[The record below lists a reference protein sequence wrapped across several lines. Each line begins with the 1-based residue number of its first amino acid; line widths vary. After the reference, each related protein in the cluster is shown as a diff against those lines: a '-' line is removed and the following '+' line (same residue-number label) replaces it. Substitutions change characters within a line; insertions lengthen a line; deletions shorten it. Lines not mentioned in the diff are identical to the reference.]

1 MKIGDLKL
9 ENNVFLAPMAG
20 ITDMPFRMLC
30 KEQGCGLVYSEM
42 VSAKGLYYK
51 DKKTYELLRIE
62 DKEKP
67 IAVQIFGSDPTIM
80 AEIAPQ
86 IEELGACAID
96 INMGCPTPKI
106 IKNGDGCALMNNPDV
121 AAKVIEAVANSVNI
135 PVTVKIRK
143 GWDDENTNATLFAI
157 IAEASG
163 AKAIT
168 VHGRTREQ
176 FYSGKADWDIIKDVK
191 RAVKI
196 PVIGN
201 GDIFSPQDAKAM
213 LEYTGCDAIM
223 IGRYSRG
230 NPWIFSLVINYLK
243 TGKLLKEVKPEERI
257 EMAIRHLRL
266 LVDYKGEYIAV
277 KEARKHIAWYVKGL
291 TNSAKIRQVVNVLS
305 TQKDM
310 EGFLYQYLDGTL

>member
-1 MKIGDLKL
+1 MRIGNISI

-20 ITDMPFRMLC
+20 ITDMPFRILC
-30 KEQGCGLVYSEM
+30 KEQGCGLVYTEM
-42 VSAKGLYYK
+42 VSAKGIYYK
-51 DKKTYELLRIE
+51 DKKTYELLKISE
-62 DKEKP
+62 SEKP
-67 IAVQIFGSDPTIM
+67 VVVQIFGSDPYIM
-80 AEIAPQ
+80 SEIAGRLND
-86 IEELGACAID
+86 LGACAID

-106 IKNGDGCALMNNPDV
+106 IKNGDGCALMMKPHV
-121 AAKVIEAVANSVNI
+121 AAKVVEAVSRAVSI

-143 GWDDENTNATLFAI
+143 GWDDETVNAVGFAKL
-157 IAEASG
+157 AEESG

-176 FYSGKADWDIIKDVK
+176 FYSGKADWDIIRDVK

-201 GDIFSPQDAKAM
+201 GDIFTPGDAKRM
-213 LEYTGCDAIM
+213 IDYTSCDGIM
-223 IGRYSRG
+223 IGRASRG

-243 TGKLLKEVKPEERI
+243 TGKLIEEVKAEDKI
-257 EMAIRHLRL
+257 GMAIRHLRL

-291 TNSAKIRQVVNVLS
+291 TNSAKIRQVVNGLS

-310 EGFLYQYLDGTL
+310 ECFLYQYIDDTF